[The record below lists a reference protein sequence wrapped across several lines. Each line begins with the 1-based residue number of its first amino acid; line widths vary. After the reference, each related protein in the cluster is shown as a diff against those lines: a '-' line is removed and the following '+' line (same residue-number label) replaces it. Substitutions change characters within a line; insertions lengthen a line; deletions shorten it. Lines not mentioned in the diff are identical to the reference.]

1 MLREK
6 PKRPK
11 PRGKST
17 DAEHWGGPTR
27 RSNEGP
33 QWGWSKGV
41 GSGVAFSE
49 TTGNRMNSMH
59 ATSKPFNID
68 KRLVYEAYKA
78 VKSNG
83 GAAGVDEQTIE
94 QFEADLAG
102 NLYKI
107 WNRMSSGSYFP
118 LPVRAVAIPKKS
130 GGERILGVPTVADR
144 VAQMVVKLVIEP
156 ILDPIFLADS
166 YGYRPNKSALDAI
179 GATRERCW
187 KYNWV
192 LEFDIKG
199 LFDNIDH
206 ELLLRAVRKHITCKW
221 ALLYIERW
229 LKASMVKE
237 DGTTIERNRGTP
249 QGGVV
254 SPILA
259 NLFMHYTFD
268 LWMARTHRD
277 LPWCRYADDGLV
289 HCRTE
294 QEAEA
299 LKAELHDRLME
310 CHLEMHPT
318 KTKIVYCKDGKRKG
332 KHPNFKFDFLGYC
345 FRPRLVRRFR
355 DNSLFG
361 GFNPAVSPSA
371 MKAMRQTIRDL
382 NIRRQ
387 TQLSLQHI
395 AQKLN
400 PLLRGWIAYY
410 GRYAPSA
417 LHPLLRYVNQ
427 TLVAWALRKF
437 KRFKD
442 HKTRAG
448 RFLQRLAAERS
459 DLFVHWDI
467 GMTGMFT

>member
-1 MLREK
+1 
-6 PKRPK
+6 
-11 PRGKST
+11 
-17 DAEHWGGPTR
+17 
-27 RSNEGP
+27 
-33 QWGWSKGV
+33 
-41 GSGVAFSE
+41 
-49 TTGNRMNSMH
+49 MH
-59 ATSKPFNID
+59 ATNKPFSID

-78 VKSNG
+78 VKSNR

-94 QFEADLAG
+94 QFDADLSG
-102 NLYKI
+102 NLYRI

-118 LPVRAVAIPKKS
+118 PPVRAVSIPKKS

-144 VAQMVVKLVIEP
+144 VAQMVVKLVIES

-166 YGYRPNKSALDAI
+166 YGYRPNKSALDAV
-179 GATRERCW
+179 GVTRERCW
-187 KYNWV
+187 KYDWV

-229 LKASMVKE
+229 LRAPMVLE
-237 DGTTIERNRGTP
+237 DGTTKERSCGTP

-259 NLFMHYTFD
+259 NLFMHYAFD
-268 LWMARTHRD
+268 VWMTRTHPE

-294 QEAEA
+294 QEAETLKVA
-299 LKAELHDRLME
+299 LQARLAE

-332 KHPNFKFDFLGYC
+332 KYPNVKFDFLGYC
-345 FRPRLVRRFR
+345 FRPRRVRRLR

-361 GFNPAVSPSA
+361 GFNPAVSSSA
-371 MKAMRQTIRDL
+371 MKAMRETIRDL
-382 NIRRQ
+382 KLRRQ
-387 TQLSLQHI
+387 TQLSLQDI
-395 AQKLN
+395 AQQLN

-417 LHPLLRYVNQ
+417 LYPVLRYVNQ
-427 TLVAWALRKF
+427 TLVAWAMRKF
-437 KRFKD
+437 KRFKR
-442 HKTRAG
+442 HKVPASQ
-448 RFLQRLAAERS
+448 FLQRLATEYV
-459 DLFVHWDI
+459 DLFVHWRI
-467 GMTGMFT
+467 GMTGVFA